1 MSARPAAAFSARRFT
16 VRQERCGMK
25 VGIDAIVLASHAS
38 HRLFPPAVEMPGPE
52 PEAPPLRLLDVG
64 CGCGIVALLLRQAAA
79 GAHRR
84 ALVTAIDIDAPSA
97 AEARRNVEA
106 SPWAADIRVHH
117 TSLQAFTA
125 PEEPFDLIA
134 CNPPYF
140 PRPSAA
146 MEQRAAANRAAQ
158 LARQGVHS
166 DGVMRAGD
174 RGLWPESRAHARF
187 SDYLPA
193 ADMLTG
199 AAALLA
205 DRGAFLC
212 SFPARL
218 DTMLLEAAAAAGL
231 ERTAA
236 LSLRMKAGR
245 PISRVISTFEH
256 CSGGREVVTQELT
269 VRDERGVFSQAYCDF
284 TASAY
289 DRCLRSPA
297 E

>member
-1 MSARPAAAFSARRFT
+1 
-16 VRQERCGMK
+16 MK
-25 VGIDAIVLASHAS
+25 VGIDAIVLASRAA
-38 HRLFPPAVEMPGPE
+38 HRLFPPAAAEMPEPE
-52 PEAPPLRLLDVG
+52 HEAPPLRLLDVG

-79 GAHRR
+79 VAHRR
-84 ALVTAIDIDAPSA
+84 ALVTAIDIDEPSA
-97 AEARRNVEA
+97 AEARHNVKA

-146 MEQRAAANRAAQ
+146 MEERAAANRAVQ
-158 LARQGVHS
+158 LARQGGVHS
-166 DGVMRAGD
+166 GGVMGAGD

-193 ADMLTG
+193 ADMLAG

-212 SFPARL
+212 TFPARL
-218 DTMLLEAAAAAGL
+218 DTMLLETAAAAGL
-231 ERTAA
+231 GRTAA

-256 CSGGREVVTQELT
+256 CSGGEEEEVMQELT
-269 VRDERGVFSQAYCDF
+269 VRDEGGVFSRAYCNF
-284 TASAY
+284 THGCY
-289 DRCLRSPA
+289 DRCLRPPA
-297 E
+297 A